1 MKMLEEKRQ
10 ARKIVKKHLWHS
22 IVICFIV
29 STILTL
35 GYKYNTQKNVRNYDT
50 IGLFSLKT
58 SNNLDIVENK
68 LEKTR
73 LQTISKKITSYKP
86 TRGLLSSYFNQIT
99 GTGSIVLGIL
109 NANNEYIFR
118 NSIPSLVIMII
129 GILIYIIIY
138 IFVINIITVGKNRY
152 FLEHHS
158 YDETKYDRLFFVY
171 RVKKVKRVARIMIE
185 RNLRKILWNLTIIG
199 GPIKHYEYSMIPYI
213 LAENPEI
220 TSKECFELSKKMT
233 KGYKMKMFLTDL
245 SLIGWYVLG
254 GFTLGL
260 SNIFYF
266 NPYKECIYA
275 EIYMRLRKEVNSP
288 LLKDT
293 YLDKKGEKY
302 LSKYYFIPEYKKEK
316 IFKINYKIDYK
327 LENLILLFFVFGVFG
342 WIWEVNYRLFN
353 HGVFVNRGM
362 LHGPILP
369 IYGVGGILI
378 IVVLKKFRN
387 QPFKLFISAFTL
399 CGIVEYFT
407 SFILE
412 KTLKMSWWNY
422 NGYFLNIRGRVCLEG
437 LLVFGLAGW
446 IATYYT
452 APILNN
458 IFEKI
463 SKNKKR
469 ILVIILIGLF
479 IVDMCYSIIVPNT
492 GKGISK
498 KISINQSSTLRR
510 RI

>member
-1 MKMLEEKRQ
+1 
-10 ARKIVKKHLWHS
+10 
-22 IVICFIV
+22 
-29 STILTL
+29 
-35 GYKYNTQKNVRNYDT
+35 
-50 IGLFSLKT
+50 
-58 SNNLDIVENK
+58 
-68 LEKTR
+68 
-73 LQTISKKITSYKP
+73 
-86 TRGLLSSYFNQIT
+86 
-99 GTGSIVLGIL
+99 
-109 NANNEYIFR
+109 
-118 NSIPSLVIMII
+118 
-129 GILIYIIIY
+129 
-138 IFVINIITVGKNRY
+138 
-152 FLEHHS
+152 
-158 YDETKYDRLFFVY
+158 
-171 RVKKVKRVARIMIE
+171 
-185 RNLRKILWNLTIIG
+185 
-199 GPIKHYEYSMIPYI
+199 
-213 LAENPEI
+213 
-220 TSKECFELSKKMT
+220 
-233 KGYKMKMFLTDL
+233 
-245 SLIGWYVLG
+245 
-254 GFTLGL
+254 
-260 SNIFYF
+260 
-266 NPYKECIYA
+266 
-275 EIYMRLRKEVNSP
+275 
-288 LLKDT
+288 
-293 YLDKKGEKY
+293 
-302 LSKYYFIPEYKKEK
+302 
-316 IFKINYKIDYK
+316 
-327 LENLILLFFVFGVFG
+327 
-342 WIWEVNYRLFN
+342 
-353 HGVFVNRGM
+353 M

>member
-1 MKMLEEKRQ
+1 MLEEKKK

-29 STILTL
+29 STVLTL
-35 GYKYNTQKNVRNYDT
+35 GYKYNTQKRITTYDT
-50 IGLFSLKT
+50 TGIFSLKT

-68 LEKTR
+68 LETTR
-73 LQTISKKITSYKP
+73 IQRISKKVTSYKP
-86 TRGLLSSYFNQIT
+86 TIGFLSSYFNQIN
-99 GTGSIVLGIL
+99 GTGSIVLGVL
-109 NANNEYIFR
+109 NANNEYLFR
-118 NSIPSLVIMII
+118 NSIPSLVIMIL
-129 GILIYIIIY
+129 GIIIYVLIY

-158 YDETKYDRLFFVY
+158 YDRTKYDRLFFVY
-171 RVKKVKRVARIMIE
+171 RVKKVKRVALIMLE
-185 RNLRKILWNLTIIG
+185 RNILRLLWYLTIIW
-199 GPIKHYEYSMIPYI
+199 GPVKHYEYSMIPYI

-220 TSKECFELSKKMT
+220 TPKECFKLSKEMT
-233 KGYKMKMFLTDL
+233 KGYKMKLFLTDL

-260 SNIFYF
+260 SNIFFF

-275 EIYMRLRKEVNSP
+275 EIYMRLRKEINSP

-293 YLDKKGEKY
+293 YLDKEGKQY
-302 LSKYYFIPEYKKEK
+302 LSDYYFIPEYKKEK

-327 LENLILLFFVFGVFG
+327 LENLILLFFVFGIIG

-378 IVVLKKFRN
+378 IVFLKRFRTH
-387 QPFKLFISAFTL
+387 PFKLFISAFTL
-399 CGIVEYFT
+399 CGVVEYLT

-422 NGYFLNIRGRVCLEG
+422 QGYFLNIKGRVCLEG
-437 LLVFGLAGW
+437 LLVFGFAGW

-463 SKNKKR
+463 SKTKKKILII
-469 ILVIILIGLF
+469 ILVALF
-479 IVDMCYSIIVPNT
+479 MTDLCYSIVVPNS

-498 KISINQSSTLRR
+498 KIAINQNNILRR
-510 RI
+510 II

>member
-185 RNLRKILWNLTIIG
+185 RSLCKILWNLTIIG

-220 TSKECFELSKKMT
+220 TSKECFKLSKEMT
-233 KGYKMKMFLTDL
+233 KDCKMKMFLTDL

-266 NPYKECIYA
+266 NPYKECIYT

>member
-1 MKMLEEKRQ
+1 MSMLEEKKK

-22 IVICFIV
+22 IVVCFIV
-29 STILTL
+29 STVLTF
-35 GYKYNTQKNVRNYDT
+35 GYKYNTQKNVRTYGTTGIFN
-50 IGLFSLKT
+50 LKT

-99 GTGSIVLGIL
+99 GTGSIVLGVL

-118 NSIPSLVIMII
+118 NSIPSLVIMIL
-129 GILIYIIIY
+129 GIVIYILIY
-138 IFVINIITVGKNRY
+138 IFVINVITVGKNRY

-158 YDETKYDRLFFVY
+158 YNETKYDRLFFVY
-171 RVKKVKRVARIMIE
+171 RVKKVRRVAIVMFERSILRIF
-185 RNLRKILWNLTIIG
+185 WCLTIVG

-220 TSKECFELSKKMT
+220 TSKECFKLSKAMT
-233 KGYKMKMFLTDL
+233 KGYKMKLFLTDL

-275 EIYMRLRKEVNSP
+275 EIYMKLRKEINSN

-293 YLDKKGEKY
+293 YLDKEGNQY
-302 LSKYYFIPEYKKEK
+302 LSDYYFIPEYNKEK
-316 IFKINYKIDYK
+316 IFKINYKINYK
-327 LENLILLFFVFGVFG
+327 LENLILLFFIFGIFG

-378 IVVLKKFRN
+378 IVFLKKFREH
-387 QPFKLFISAFTL
+387 PLKLFISAFIL
-399 CGIVEYFT
+399 CGVLEYLT

-422 NGYFLNIRGRVCLEG
+422 QGYFLNIKGRVCLEG

-446 IATYYT
+446 LATYYM
-452 APILNN
+452 APFLNN

-463 SKNKKR
+463 SKKTKQFIII
-469 ILVIILIGLF
+469 ILVGIFIIDL
-479 IVDMCYSIIVPNT
+479 CYSIVIPNG

-498 KISINQSSTLRR
+498 KIVINQNNTLRR
-510 RI
+510 II